1 MKRWVEKR
9 LFRWGFCLT
18 SGLLSLSL
26 WAAQPAWAQQEEEEK
41 KSPPSEGFNDTLV
54 RMKIKREEEA
64 HKKLVKSSQ
73 QAADIAERLNQHIQ
87 GKNRDSLDQGA
98 EKKLKEI
105 EKAAKQIRNNVGSSN
120 DDDDFETPKTLED
133 GVNRLAETSKRL
145 SQQMEKTTRH
155 MISAPI
161 IVSASDM
168 LRLIKILR
176 GYIK

>member
-1 MKRWVEKR
+1 MKRWAEKR
-9 LFRWGFCLT
+9 LFRCAFCLA
-18 SGLLSLSL
+18 SGLLSLLL
-26 WAAQPAWAQQEEEEK
+26 WASQPVWAQTEEEEK
-41 KSPPSEGFNDTLV
+41 KPPPSEGFNDTLV

-64 HKKLVKSSQ
+64 HKKLIKSSQ
-73 QAADIAERLNQHIQ
+73 QAADIASRLNQHIQ
-87 GKNRDSLDQGA
+87 GKSRDMLDRGA

-105 EKAAKQIRNNVGSSN
+105 EKAAKQIRSNVGGSN

-133 GVNRLAETSKRL
+133 AVNRLSDTSKLL
-145 SQQMEKTTRH
+145 SQQMEKTSRH
-155 MISAPI
+155 MISATI

>member
-1 MKRWVEKR
+1 M
-9 LFRWGFCLT
+9 FRGAFWLA
-18 SGLLSLSL
+18 SGWLSLL
-26 WAAQPAWAQQEEEEK
+26 FWATTPVLAQTEEEEK
-41 KSPPSEGFNDTLV
+41 KPPRSEGFNDTLV

-73 QAADIAERLNQHIQ
+73 QAADIAERLKQHIQ
-87 GKNRDSLDQGA
+87 GKSRDRLDRGA

-105 EKAAKQIRNNVGSSN
+105 EKAAKQIRNNVGGSN
-120 DDDDFETPKTLED
+120 DDDDFEVPKTLEEA
-133 GVNRLAETSKRL
+133 VNRLNETSQLL
-145 SQQMEKTTRH
+145 SQQMEKTSRH

-168 LRLIKILR
+168 LRLVKILR